1 MNLAECHQLLK
12 ASIQLLND
20 LCLMTEGQRPNFL
33 PAGSLTQNFGLELIE
48 SVLTNYADTLSSH
61 PEQIHVLRSQLMPL
75 VLKIMSDKGPFAL
88 TVRVMRLLQLIL
100 SGMLFAL
107 AAECE
112 EALGLLIAMLDP
124 TTSLWKRAL
133 ALEVFRGIHTNPT
146 LVRSMYGHFDEQ
158 SGRRNIICDH
168 FSSLVRLAAEKP
180 AAIGLGLHLS
190 SSPRAKDDSD
200 EQADATVGST
210 YATAGTTETENTG
223 LSARWSIPRTAC
235 IDMIDKAE
243 PPNIPSTYIYALAL
257 FCINSFPDGL
267 ARFLLPLTATP
278 EVKSK
283 RKQRTTQEN
292 GSSPTEVEEYK
303 DNVQQLQSG
312 EGAQPK
318 LRIRPLRSRKDPVNP
333 LSMKDHILYRQ
344 ICTSAHMVEHCWPAL
359 LAVYS
364 TFLNAALDTEYF
376 HALIRAL
383 QKFTQIAGVLDFSTP
398 RDAFL
403 TTVSKSVIPAS
414 KGISHRPRNSLDYG
428 LRKDAFDESDRNSSP
443 ATSPRPKTSSEL
455 GIPSITSRNLL
466 CLRALLNLG
475 IALGPLLK
483 QSWSIVLET
492 WRQAE
497 LLLPRSSAVSA
508 LLQPSRQ
515 SSRAQVEQS
524 SSEKFD
530 DGEDF
535 GVEIAAAETA
545 ATRMIEGTNDYH
557 EKDFLVF
564 TKCLCSL
571 FHLAPTDCGSSVS
584 NPADDLLSPQTFS
597 RKHQRFPSMI
607 EWTPNGYA
615 QQENLFTLSKVHGL
629 IQCNISRLSDA
640 RSANPSWDLLTGE
653 LKAVLSTQS
662 ENPSVRVKAA
672 EVFVDMVVTMGTL
685 TVPESDNQDLLR
697 TRALNSIEDAI
708 ATVCQKTEPGIK
720 DSQNCGDEIHRLLLE
735 GVRSILEQSGESVV
749 LGWSTIFKILIRTFS
764 ARTVVNSVE
773 EIDLSSLRT
782 TSAKLVRSSFGS
794 LQLVCSDYLQFVPL
808 ACLHMLIDTLYLFCS
823 QPLDL
828 NISLTV
834 SCSCNTPYSLP
845 LTPPKDKL
853 LFCQCLKLSST
864 PEERPELRRKF

>member
-1 MNLAECHQLLK
+1 
-12 ASIQLLND
+12 
-20 LCLMTEGQRPNFL
+20 MTEGQRPIFL
-33 PAGSLTQNFGLELIE
+33 TAGSLTQNFGLELIE
-48 SVLTNYADTLSSH
+48 SVLTNYGDTVSSH
-61 PEQIHVLRSQLMPL
+61 PEQIHVLQSRFMPL
-75 VLKIMSDKGPFAL
+75 MLKIMSDKSSFAL
-88 TVRVMRLLQLIL
+88 TVRVMRLLLLIL
-100 SGMLFAL
+100 NRMLFAL

-180 AAIGLGLHLS
+180 AAIGLGLQLS
-190 SSPRAKDDSD
+190 SRTRAEDDSD
-200 EQADATVGST
+200 EQVDATIAST
-210 YATAGTTETENTG
+210 YATAETTEIENIG
-223 LSARWSIPRTAC
+223 ISARWSMPRTAC
-235 IDMIDKAE
+235 IDMVDKAE

-257 FCINSFPDGL
+257 TCINSFPDGL

-278 EVKSK
+278 EIRSK
-283 RKQRTTQEN
+283 RRQRTTQEN
-292 GSSPTEVEEYK
+292 ESSPTEVEEYK
-303 DNVQQLQSG
+303 DIVQQSQSR
-312 EGAQPK
+312 EGGQPK
-318 LRIRPLRSRKDPVNP
+318 LRSRPLRSRKDPINP
-333 LSMKDHILYRQ
+333 LSLDDHVLHRQ
-344 ICTSAHMVEHCWPAL
+344 IRTSAHMVEHCWPAL
-359 LAVYS
+359 LAVSS

-383 QKFTQIAGVLDFSTP
+383 QKFTQIAGVLDFTTP

-403 TTVSKSVIPAS
+403 TTLSKCAIPAS

-428 LRKDAFDESDRNSSP
+428 LRKDAVDERDQDSSP
-443 ATSPRPKTSSEL
+443 APSPRPMTSSDL
-455 GIPSITSRNLL
+455 GIHSITSRNLL

-508 LLQPSRQ
+508 RSQPSRQ

-524 SSEKFD
+524 NYEKFA
-530 DGEDF
+530 DGEDL

-545 ATRMIEGTNDYH
+545 AARMIEGTSDYPDI
-557 EKDFLVF
+557 DFLVF

-571 FHLAPTDCGSSVS
+571 FHLAPTDSGSSVS
-584 NPADDLLSPQTFS
+584 NPADDLLSPQTPS
-597 RKHQRFPSMI
+597 RKHRRFPSMI
-607 EWTPNGYA
+607 EWAPDGYA
-615 QQENLFTLSKVHGL
+615 QQENLFALSKVHEL
-629 IQCNISRLSDA
+629 IQCNITRLSDA
-640 RSANPSWDLLTGE
+640 QSANPSWDLLIGE
-653 LKAVLSTQS
+653 LKAGLSTQS
-662 ENPSVRVKAA
+662 VNSSVRIKAT
-672 EVFVDMVVTMGTL
+672 EVFVDTVVIMGTF
-685 TVPESDNQDLLR
+685 TVPDSDNQDLLR
-697 TRALNSIEDAI
+697 TRALTAIEDAI
-708 ATVCQKTEPGIK
+708 TTMCKKAEAGLRE
-720 DSQNCGDEIHRLLLE
+720 SQNCGEEIHRLLLE

-749 LGWSTIFKILIRTFS
+749 LGWSTVFKILISTYS
-764 ARTVVNSVE
+764 ARTVINSVE

-834 SCSCNTPYSLP
+834 SCSCNTSYLLP
-845 LTPPKDKL
+845 LTPFKDKL
-853 LFCQCLKLSST
+853 LFCQCLKSSST
-864 PEERPELRRKF
+864 PEERPELSRKS

>member
-1 MNLAECHQLLK
+1 M
-12 ASIQLLND
+12 QLLND

-33 PAGSLTQNFGLELIE
+33 TAGSLTQSFGLELIE
-48 SVLTNYADTLSSH
+48 SVLTNYNDTISSH
-61 PEQIHVLRSQLMPL
+61 PEQIHVLQSRFMPL
-75 VLKIMSDKGPFAL
+75 MLKIMSDKSSFAL
-88 TVRVMRLLQLIL
+88 TVRVMRLLLL
-100 SGMLFAL
+100 VLNSMLFAL

-133 ALEVFRGIHTNPT
+133 ALEVFRGIHTNPA

-158 SGRRNIICDH
+158 SGRRNIIRDH

-180 AAIGLGLHLS
+180 AAIGLGLQLS
-190 SSPRAKDDSD
+190 SCTRAKDDVD
-200 EQADATVGST
+200 EQADATIAST
-210 YATAGTTETENTG
+210 YVTAGTTETENIG
-223 LSARWSIPRTAC
+223 ISARWSMPRTAC
-235 IDMIDKAE
+235 IDIIDKAE
-243 PPNIPSTYIYALAL
+243 PPNIPPTYIYALAL
-257 FCINSFPDGL
+257 TCINSFPDGL

-278 EVKSK
+278 EIKS
-283 RKQRTTQEN
+283 RRRQRTTQEN
-292 GSSPTEVEEYK
+292 GSSPTEIGEYK
-303 DNVQQLQSG
+303 DIVQQSQSSEDG
-312 EGAQPK
+312 QPK
-318 LRIRPLRSRKDPVNP
+318 LRSRPLRSRKDPINP
-333 LSMKDHILYRQ
+333 LSLDDHVLHRQ
-344 ICTSAHMVEHCWPAL
+344 IRTSAHMVEHCWPAL

-383 QKFTQIAGVLDFSTP
+383 QKFTQIAGVLCFNTP

-403 TTVSKSVIPAS
+403 TTLSKCAIPAS

-428 LRKDAFDESDRNSSP
+428 LQKDAFDEREGDSSP
-443 ATSPRPKTSSEL
+443 ALSPRPKTSSDL
-455 GIPSITSRNLL
+455 GIHSITSRNLL

-508 LLQPSRQ
+508 RSHPSRQ

-524 SSEKFD
+524 SFEKFE
-530 DGEDF
+530 DGEDL

-545 ATRMIEGTNDYH
+545 AARMIEGTSDYL
-557 EKDFLVF
+557 ETEFLVF
-564 TKCLCSL
+564 AKCLCSL
-571 FHLAPTDCGSSVS
+571 FHLAPTDSGSSVS
-584 NPADDLLSPQTFS
+584 SPADDLLSPQTPS
-597 RKHQRFPSMI
+597 RKHRRFPSMI
-607 EWTPNGYA
+607 EWAPDDYA
-615 QQENLFTLSKVHGL
+615 QQENLFALSKVHEL
-629 IQCNISRLSDA
+629 TQCNIIRLSDA
-640 RSANPSWDLLTGE
+640 QSANPSWDLLTGK

-662 ENPSVRVKAA
+662 ESSSVRIKAT
-672 EVFVDMVVTMGTL
+672 EVFVDMVVIMGTF

-697 TRALNSIEDAI
+697 TRAFNAIEDAI
-708 ATVCQKTEPGIK
+708 TIVRKKTEAGLRE
-720 DSQNCGDEIHRLLLE
+720 SQRCGEEIYRLLLE

-749 LGWSTIFKILIRTFS
+749 SGWSTVFKILINTFS
-764 ARTVVNSVE
+764 ARTVVNNVE
-773 EIDLSSLRT
+773 EMDLSSLRT

-808 ACLHMLIDTLYLFCS
+808 ASLHMLIDTLYLFCS

-834 SCSCNTPYSLP
+834 SCSCNTSYSLP
-845 LTPPKDKL
+845 LTPFKDKL
-853 LFCQCLKLSST
+853 LFCQCLKSSST
-864 PEERPELRRKF
+864 PEERPEL